1 MAHAKRQLDS
11 QKGVV
16 PTIAIH
22 QPDYFTAGPLQ
33 LKEPLQRDM
42 NNEEV
47 RQAQT
52 LLKGLSFD
60 PGRVDGYFDEETK
73 KAVLA
78 FQSTYNLDKSGV
90 IDLKTAEMMNK
101 MVDEVKSYE
110 KNDLQLQTAL
120 KALYL
125 KK

>member
-1 MAHAKRQLDS
+1 
-11 QKGVV
+11 
-16 PTIAIH
+16 
-22 QPDYFTAGPLQ
+22 
-33 LKEPLQRDM
+33 M

-73 KAVLA
+73 KKAVLA

-90 IDLKTAEMMNK
+90 IDLKKSRN
-101 MVDEVKSYE
+101 DEQ
-110 KNDLQLQTAL
+110 NGG
-120 KALYL
+120 
-125 KK
+125 